1 VKENKPIALIRA
13 CTENTGV
20 LVSLRQWLND
30 ERDAALRQ
38 LGDARELPD
47 IYRLQGEARC
57 IRRLREAIT
66 NMTKE
71 KGQVDA

>member
-1 VKENKPIALIRA
+1 MKENKPIALIRA

-20 LVSLRQWLND
+20 LVSLRQWFD
-30 ERDAALRQ
+30 SERDSVLRQ
-38 LGDARELPD
+38 LGDEEKPEK

-57 IRRLREAIT
+57 LRKLREMIT